1 LKIVAKPLQ
10 METWLLLTAYR
21 KLPLPYQMVPS
32 QTPYDLPLSHNTT
45 QMALHDAL
53 WRFKVIQGHRLYMSF

>member
-53 WRFKVIQGHRLYMSF
+53 